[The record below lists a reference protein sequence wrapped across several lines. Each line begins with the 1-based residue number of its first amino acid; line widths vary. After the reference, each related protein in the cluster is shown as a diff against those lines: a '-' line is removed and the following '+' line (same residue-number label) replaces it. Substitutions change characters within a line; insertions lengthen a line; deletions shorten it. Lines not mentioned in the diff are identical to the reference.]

1 MNIPIKIKRSRGR
14 PRKSVETP
22 VEPEIVE
29 TSVEPE
35 IVETSVEPEIVE
47 TSVEPEIVEISVEPE
62 IVETSV
68 EPEIVETQKEQ
79 IIKPVRKIN
88 KWVDHC
94 TEVKNRNENIGKS
107 YRDVLKIAKLD
118 YNK

>member
-14 PRKSVETP
+14 PKKSVEIS

-47 TSVEPEIVEISVEPE
+47 TSVEPEIVE
-62 IVETSV
+62 
-68 EPEIVETQKEQ
+68 TQKEP
-79 IIKPVRKIN
+79 IIKPVRKVN

-94 TEVKNRNENIGKS
+94 TDVKNRKENVGKS
-107 YRDVLKIAKLD
+107 YREILKIAKLD

>member
-14 PRKSVETP
+14 PKKSVEIP
-22 VEPEIVE
+22 VEPDVSAEHEIVE
-29 TSVEPE
+29 TQKEPD
-35 IVETSVEPEIVE
+35 VSA
-47 TSVEPEIVEISVEPE
+47 
-62 IVETSV
+62 
-68 EPEIVETQKEQ
+68 EPEIVETQKEP
-79 IIKPVRKIN
+79 IIKHVRKVN

>member
-22 VEPEIVE
+22 
-29 TSVEPE
+29 VEPE

-88 KWVDHC
+88 KWVDK
-94 TEVKNRNENIGKS
+94 EVKNRNENIGKS

>member
-14 PRKSVETP
+14 PKKSV
-22 VEPEIVE
+22 IN
-29 TSVEPE
+29 
-35 IVETSVEPEIVE
+35 
-47 TSVEPEIVEISVEPE
+47 

-68 EPEIVETQKEQ
+68 EPEIVETQKEP
-79 IIKPVRKIN
+79 IVKPVRKVN

-94 TEVKNRNENIGKS
+94 TDVKNRKENVGKS
-107 YRDVLKIAKLD
+107 YREILKIAKLD